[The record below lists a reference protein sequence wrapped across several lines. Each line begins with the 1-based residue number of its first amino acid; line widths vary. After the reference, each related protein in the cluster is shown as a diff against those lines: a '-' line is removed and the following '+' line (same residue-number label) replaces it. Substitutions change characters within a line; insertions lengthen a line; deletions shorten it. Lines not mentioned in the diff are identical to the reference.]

1 MRVSASDY
9 VQNDNVDV
17 TFLKVRE
24 ESKVK
29 PRSFVVEFG
38 TKKWQMHAFLP
49 TFELLFS
56 SPLKVRV
63 DLLTG
68 VTLLSHTLIHKH
80 MHTQTLWSEGW
91 FVQFVGISP
100 CIAAGGSPAS
110 TLQRKKKKFL
120 YFFFLSLLELHK
132 SCPLGL
138 EVLHTHFFLPRLLV
152 FLLPSPPP
160 ATLNS
165 PVVRCPVILSQPGHQ
180 AFSIGLLEGLG
191 LIHQTAPLCTFIT
204 CSLCCCEHV
213 ACSL

>member
-1 MRVSASDY
+1 MGVCSLTWIKQAANEFRTESLLCVRNAATFWTLLDCWNVWMRVSASYY

-38 TKKWQMHAFLP
+38 TKKWHSMHAFLP

-56 SPLKVRV
+56 SPHRVRM
-63 DLLTG
+63 DLITG

-80 MHTQTLWSEGW
+80 MHTLWSEGW

-110 TLQRKKKKFL
+110 TLQRKKKK
-120 YFFFLSLLELHK
+120 S
-132 SCPLGL
+132 
-138 EVLHTHFFLPRLLV
+138 
-152 FLLPSPPP
+152 
-160 ATLNS
+160 
-165 PVVRCPVILSQPGHQ
+165 
-180 AFSIGLLEGLG
+180 
-191 LIHQTAPLCTFIT
+191 FI
-204 CSLCCCEHV
+204 S
-213 ACSL
+213 SSS